1 MSVQL
6 GWSYIKVLGYRVSD
20 RKFLG
25 YWRVG
30 DSAVGSDQGAGE
42 SEGCGEGGATCP
54 CSCWTVGSWA
64 SG

>member
-42 SEGCGEGGATCP
+42 SEGCGEGWCYMSMQLLDSRFLG
-54 CSCWTVGSWA
+54 
-64 SG
+64 